1 MRWLVWVIKQKKV
14 IGIVL
19 AVLLFLLVIMF
30 VAWGFSHIWEW
41 GIAILLSLGVFA
53 VSGVFG
59 TLVGLAVL
67 LITKD

>member
-1 MRWLVWVIKQKKV
+1 MGCIMSGKARKILGVSLLI
-14 IGIVL
+14 
-19 AVLLFLLVIMF
+19 LLFTSLIIF

-53 VSGVFG
+53 ASGVFG